1 MPIAALFTSER
12 KKALRSP
19 MSAARLV
26 LALGCALSRVSAYTA
41 APAQTGPP
49 PVDPISALQPNQD
62 GSSCT
67 ATKESSV
74 DSAWCR
80 TQCSASPP
88 NCPSSLCE
96 CAGSGSI
103 LTFKTDDETPTF
115 NGDEEETE
123 EESPES
129 PEHAAV
135 DAEAKAAA
143 TIAASAKTVADATEA
158 AKAKADAVAVAR
170 NAANPNSALKPGVD
184 PMSCKAKLKA
194 TVDTAWCQTQCG
206 SNPPNCPK
214 VACRCGEG
222 SDEDSD
228 GDSDGDSDE
237 TPAPPPVAATA
248 TAPTAAA
255 TAPTAAATA
264 PSAAAN
270 AATEAAAA
278 ATAAAAAATAAAA
291 ESALAPGGDPMGC
304 VAVQDAGQG
313 IDDEWC
319 RKTCMVVPQIS
330 NLN

>member
-49 PVDPISALQPNQD
+49 PVDPNSALQPNQD

-67 ATKESSV
+67 ATKGSSV

-115 NGDEEETE
+115 NGDGEETE

-129 PEHAAV
+129 PEDAAV

-206 SNPPNCPK
+206 SNPPNCPR

-237 TPAPPPVAATA
+237 TPAPPR
-248 TAPTAAA
+248 
-255 TAPTAAATA
+255 
-264 PSAAAN
+264 
-270 AATEAAAA
+270 E
-278 ATAAAAAATAAAA
+278 
-291 ESALAPGGDPMGC
+291 EL
-304 VAVQDAGQG
+304 
-313 IDDEWC
+313 
-319 RKTCMVVPQIS
+319 
-330 NLN
+330 